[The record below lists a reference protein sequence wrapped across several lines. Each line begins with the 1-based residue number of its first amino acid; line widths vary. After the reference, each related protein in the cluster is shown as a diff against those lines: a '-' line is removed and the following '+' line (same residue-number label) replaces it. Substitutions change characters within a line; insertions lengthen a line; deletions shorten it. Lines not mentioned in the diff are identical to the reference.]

1 MRQSMTQ
8 NIIPRWHS
16 PICQTLK
23 DTILYNHSFQC
34 HTSYIPECHTYYAT
48 KYDEKCATE
57 YKPYCKVQNIEM
69 IDIEKIKNILLYH
82 RYFEFTVLI
91 ARRIT
96 QRSTRPN
103 IRRSVRFIMRKNAT
117 GNIWIH
123 YSILIFAFTLAQY
136 SEHLRRIWFSGTA
149 TTNTVKF
156 ILKNTAMM
164 SQSNTLWRWK
174 GICLKDG
181 FHKNI

>member
-1 MRQSMTQ
+1 MPNAQRYHFS
-8 NIIPRWHS
+8 
-16 PICQTLK
+16 
-23 DTILYNHSFQC
+23 YNHSFQC

-117 GNIWIH
+117 GN
-123 YSILIFAFTLAQY
+123 
-136 SEHLRRIWFSGTA
+136 
-149 TTNTVKF
+149 V
-156 ILKNTAMM
+156 
-164 SQSNTLWRWK
+164 
-174 GICLKDG
+174 
-181 FHKNI
+181 